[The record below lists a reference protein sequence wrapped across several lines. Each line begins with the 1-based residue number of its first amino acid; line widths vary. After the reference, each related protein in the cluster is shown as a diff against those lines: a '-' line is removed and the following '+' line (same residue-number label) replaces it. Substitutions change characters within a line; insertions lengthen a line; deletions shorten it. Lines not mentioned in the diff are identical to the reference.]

1 MSEEQEEIKHQ
12 LGLDKKQNYFLSKKV
27 KVFAFIIISVLLTTF
42 LFWPKQ
48 VSFVYTTEN
57 VTVDDLVIVV
67 STTGNV
73 EPTEKVDVGSEVS
86 GTLSDVYVDF
96 DDKVQKGMILARID
110 TTKLKAS
117 YTRAQA
123 TLLQARASLLEVQAT
138 LTESKKAY
146 ERGKDLYQRSKGE
159 KPLVRDMDILVGSYE
174 RAKARKMSVLAQVSH
189 AKATLESDKYNLERA
204 VILSP
209 IDGIIL
215 DTKVEAGQTV
225 VASMQTPLLF
235 VIAKDLKKMKL
246 LVSIDEA
253 DVGEV
258 SAGQK
263 ATFTVDAYPNK
274 KFNAHITKVRLNAN
288 IVNSVVTYDA
298 ELAVDNKELLL
309 RPGMTASTEIIVKTI
324 PRALLVPNSALRFKP
339 EDSNSTSTAEQEVW
353 VLKDDV
359 AQKVK
364 VKVGRSNGILTSIE
378 SSELTTDSKVIVKS
392 KRVTH

>member
-57 VTVDDLVIVV
+57 VRVDDLVIVV

-189 AKATLESDKYNLERA
+189 AKATLETDKYNLERA

-324 PRALLVPNSALRFKP
+324 YKALLVPNSALRFKP
-339 EDSNSTSTAEQEVW
+339 EDSNNSSTAAQEVW

-364 VKVGRSNGILTSIE
+364 VQVGRSNGILTSIE
-378 SSELTTDSKVIVKS
+378 SSELTSDSKVIVKS
-392 KRVTH
+392 KKVKH